1 MAFNFNSIWGV
12 FIVLG
17 ALFVIYYI
25 RTLYRGK
32 KKYEDQGDDHAY
44 GFGQQYKGRRH
55 SIGGKRK
62 RKPRRKQR
70 LR

>member
-1 MAFNFNSIWGV
+1 MAFDFNGIWGV

-32 KKYEDQGDDHAY
+32 RKHEDQGDNKHDN
-44 GFGQQYKGRRH
+44 GLIQQYKGRRH
-55 SIGGKRK
+55 SFGGKRK
-62 RKPRRKQR
+62 RKPRRKPR
-70 LR
+70 R

>member
-1 MAFNFNSIWGV
+1 MAFNFNGIWGV

-32 KKYEDQGDDHAY
+32 KKFEDQGDNDDD
-44 GFGQQYKGRRH
+44 GQQKKGQH
-55 SIGGKRK
+55 HTFGGKRK

>member
-1 MAFNFNSIWGV
+1 MAFNFDGIWGV

-32 KKYEDQGDDHAY
+32 RKFEDQGDEDEDDY
-44 GFGQQYKGRRH
+44 GV
-55 SIGGKRK
+55 GGKRK
-62 RKPRRKQR
+62 RKPRRKPR
-70 LR
+70 R